1 MKMPKYISL
10 KKFMQM
16 YGIGQTKAYEL
27 MHRKGFPARKIE
39 GRWKIELAKLEEWEA
54 TFDE

>member
-1 MKMPKYISL
+1 MPKYISL

-39 GRWKIELAKLEEWEA
+39 GRWKIDLAKLEEWEA

>member
-1 MKMPKYISL
+1 MPKYISL

-39 GRWKIELAKLEEWEA
+39 LAKLEEWEA